1 MKTKTQKVTS
11 KPTLNEVL
19 TKARGGFC
27 GFEITNSKGSRSLNG
42 RIVSSTDQYITI
54 RPSKSED
61 TLKVR
66 LSSLSRV
73 SGGGQE
79 FVA

>member
-1 MKTKTQKVTS
+1 MKTKTQTVT

-27 GFEITNSKGSRSLNG
+27 GFQIKNSSGSRSLNG
-42 RIVSSTDQYITI
+42 RIISSSDHYITI

-61 TLKVR
+61 TLKVK
-66 LSSLSRV
+66 LSSLMRV
-73 SGGGQE
+73 TGGGRE